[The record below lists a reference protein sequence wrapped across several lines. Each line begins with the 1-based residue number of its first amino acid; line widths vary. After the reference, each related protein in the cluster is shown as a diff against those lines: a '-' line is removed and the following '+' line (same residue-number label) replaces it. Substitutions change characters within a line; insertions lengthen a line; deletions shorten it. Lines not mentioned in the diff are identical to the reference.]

1 MSKSPI
7 TKEQW
12 LQIEEE
18 LKRLYCR
25 VVFDY
30 QGQEL
35 SVQRMRTGE
44 GRMDLVVY
52 LDGQINWGWGWPN
65 QKDDFKPEIKPVW
78 RKRSRSLY
86 SPARKKA
93 LIKSVGKRAAKKH
106 FPKLD
111 DKLEN
116 WEPIFTSAAV
126 LVRQYKKVA
135 DLTLKSIGH
144 STVEAAEPAA

>member
-1 MSKSPI
+1 MTKSPI

-12 LQIEEE
+12 QQIEAE
-18 LKRLYCR
+18 LKNLYCR

-65 QKDDFKPEIKPVW
+65 QKDDFKPEIKAVW

-86 SPARKKA
+86 SPARKKEI
-93 LIKSVGKRAAKKH
+93 IKNVGKRAAKKLC
-106 FPKLD
+106 LD
-111 DKLEN
+111 AKMEY

>member
-1 MSKSPI
+1 MTKSPI

-12 LQIEEE
+12 LQIEAE
-18 LKRLYCR
+18 LKNLYCR

-52 LDGQINWGWGWPN
+52 LDGTINWGWGWPN

-78 RKRSRSLY
+78 RKRSQSVY
-86 SPARKKA
+86 SPTEKKKM
-93 LIKSVGKRAAKKH
+93 IKAIGKRAAKKQ
-106 FPKLD
+106 LD
-111 DKLEN
+111 AKMEY

-144 STVEAAEPAA
+144 STAEAAEPAA